1 MIIGHQKEWQFLTN
15 SFQKNRLSHAY
26 LFSGPES
33 VGKRALAIE
42 FAKFINCISKKNNQP
57 CQNCRNCKD
66 IEKGIFPDLVL
77 IQSDTEIKI
86 KQIRDMEGYLSLY
99 PSTSHFKVAVI
110 DGAHKMTTDAQN
122 SFLKTLEEPKGN
134 TIFILISEYPEML
147 LSTILSRVQKIK
159 FNQVQNKYIEGY
171 FKNQNLSEDKIK
183 EIIKFSS
190 GKPGRALSL
199 LKDYRKV
206 QELKN
211 KIKEI
216 KVLAQ
221 KDFAYRFQYI
231 KNLIDGAEDLKNIL
245 EIWLRYYRKDLL
257 KQIQSSDKENKTEIR
272 KIKKII
278 EKIFEVQ
285 LLLST
290 TNINSKLALESLILD
305 L

>member
-1 MIIGHQKEWQFLTN
+1 
-15 SFQKNRLSHAY
+15 
-26 LFSGPES
+26 
-33 VGKRALAIE
+33 
-42 FAKFINCISKKNNQP
+42 
-57 CQNCRNCKD
+57 
-66 IEKGIFPDLVL
+66 LVL